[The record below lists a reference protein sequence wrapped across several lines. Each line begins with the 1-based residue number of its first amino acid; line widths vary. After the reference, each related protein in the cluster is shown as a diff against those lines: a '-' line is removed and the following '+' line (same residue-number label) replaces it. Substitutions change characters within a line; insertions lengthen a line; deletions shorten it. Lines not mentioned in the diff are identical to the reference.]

1 MNAKTKS
8 EKVVGEH
15 KIQWQDITLEVIYE
29 VQSQ

>member
-8 EKVVGEH
+8 EKVVGEL